1 MMSRFEMVKDKDNNS
16 RVIKKY
22 GSRRLYD
29 TKHSKYIS
37 FAELGDIIAAGFEI
51 TVLEAK
57 TSEDV
62 TRATIASYLI
72 ENKSILD
79 CLSTEMLIRLIQAQ
93 NYQIEQRNLITTYLD
108 QSFGIF
114 LKSMTPYLPTGAEDK

>member
-1 MMSRFEMVKDKDNNS
+1 MSENNNSNS

-29 TKHSKYIS
+29 TKRSKYIS
-37 FAELGDIIAAGFEI
+37 FAELGEIIAAGFEI

-79 CLSTEMLIRLIQAQ
+79 CLSNEMLIKLIQAQ
-93 NYQIEQRNLITTYLD
+93 NYQIEQRKLITSYLD
-108 QSFGIF
+108 QSFGVF
-114 LKSMTPYLPTGAEDK
+114 LKGMSSYLPITPEDK